1 MENNSDTE
9 IDLWQLLIKGYHFF
23 KKRKG
28 VIVLFFFLGI
38 IYSLSK
44 FFTHPLEYK
53 SYYKKEFIAQSS
65 VTSDEILSDIING
78 LSLFPEKITS
88 LRNIKGKLAAN
99 SNKETRLQVII
110 ESFEKENID
119 SILTELELHLNSI
132 ENLKAKLDY
141 DKQQRLQLLLEL
153 NKRIAEHDTTKN
165 NSVRS
170 EFLELTEK
178 KQSVEKELQFAK
190 IVEFTEINPDCVY
203 VSNNRTIILNVLGFG
218 FLGLIIGLII
228 GFIMNIATQRK

>member
-9 IDLWQLLIKGYHFF
+9 IDLWQLLIKGYRFF
-23 KKRKG
+23 KNRKG

-44 FFTHPLEYK
+44 FITEPLEYK

-78 LSLFPEKITS
+78 LSLFPEKIPS
-88 LRNIKGKLAAN
+88 LRNIKGKLLAN

-132 ENLKAKLDY
+132 ENFKAKFDY
-141 DKQQRLQLLLEL
+141 DKQQHLLLLLEL

-170 EFLELTEK
+170 
-178 KQSVEKELQFAK
+178 
-190 IVEFTEINPDCVY
+190 
-203 VSNNRTIILNVLGFG
+203 
-218 FLGLIIGLII
+218 
-228 GFIMNIATQRK
+228 

>member
-9 IDLWQLLIKGYHFF
+9 IDLWQLLIKGYRFF
-23 KKRKG
+23 KNRKG

-44 FFTHPLEYK
+44 FITEPLEYK

-78 LSLFPEKITS
+78 LSLFPEKIPS
-88 LRNIKGKLAAN
+88 LRNIKGKLLAN

-132 ENLKAKLDY
+132 ENFKAKFDY
-141 DKQQRLQLLLEL
+141 DKQQ
-153 NKRIAEHDTTKN
+153 HDTTKN

-203 VSNNRTIILNVLGFG
+203 ISNNRTIILNVLGFA
-218 FLGLIIGLII
+218 FLGLIIGLIT
-228 GFIMNIATQRK
+228 GFIMNTVTQRK